1 MKDKRQTPR
10 APILTQVETQGDAAT
25 ALGHARDISV
35 GGMLI
40 ETPETLTEGA
50 TVIVRFFIP
59 PDPKP
64 IQAAGRIVRVQGG
77 KSMGI
82 AFLGLRESDRKRVS
96 DYIRSVQQAS
106 DELLDLQPEPRTDSH
121 RRSARIHRRVPVQL
135 SWQDEEGHTQQEAG
149 ETQLLSKH
157 GALLLTFSELQPGQL
172 ARLGAPE
179 GRHAVARVVWV
190 KPAQMIGRMEVGI
203 EILGGEN
210 FWGIEFAPHRAGYVG
225 KRDRRRSPRLPQKIA
240 VVLCWTDEHGRQ
252 REEGAETILL
262 SRYGTLVRSPVVLP
276 VEHRLRLRVPET
288 KNEAE
293 AEVIWV
299 QEGEAPEH
307 TELGIE
313 FLEADNFWEIEF
325 PVDEEQPPA
334 SLGAAPPSP

>member
-1 MKDKRQTPR
+1 VKDKRQTPR
-10 APILTQVETQGDAAT
+10 APILTQVEAQGDVAT

-40 ETPETLTEGA
+40 ETPETLAEGA

-64 IQAAGRIVRVQGG
+64 IQAAGRIVRVQDG

-82 AFLGLRESDRKRVS
+82 AFMGLRTSDQHRVVE
-96 DYIRSVQQAS
+96 YIKSIQEVSEELQALGPQEGTS
-106 DELLDLQPEPRTDSH
+106 AL

-135 SWQDEEGHTQQEAG
+135 SWQDEEGRTQQEAG
-149 ETQLLSKH
+149 ETHLLSRH

-190 KPAQMIGRMEVGI
+190 KPAQMVGRMEVGI
-203 EILGGEN
+203 EILGIEN
-210 FWGIEFAPHRAGYVG
+210 FWGMEFAPHRAGYVG
-225 KRDRRRSPRLPQKIA
+225 KRDRRRSPRLPQKTA
-240 VVLCWTDEHGRQ
+240 VVLSWTDEHGRQ

-262 SRYGTLVRSPVVLP
+262 SRYGTLVRSPVALP
-276 VEHRLRLRVPET
+276 VEQRLRLRVPET

-293 AEVIWV
+293 AEVIWL

-307 TELGIE
+307 NELGIE
-313 FLEADNFWEIEF
+313 FLEAENFWEIDF
-325 PVDEEQPPA
+325 PADEEQP
-334 SLGAAPPSP
+334 SGSD